1 MLLLASTTQQPY
13 VQPQH
18 YAPPSYPMAPMPMMA
33 PSFIPAQPQYFQQ
46 QNWWGSSTVRTVS
59 DVESYMVNK
68 KLKDIP
74 PFKPYQNGQQ
84 PVYAENRADWDFLMR
99 AIVHRDQL
107 DPIIKELDLKRDSE
121 KNILMIKA
129 VQDMIA
135 PQLQQMTSI
144 AAPYAIRSSA
154 DAHAVKTFSEICT
167 PSKLQRSS
175 SLVVQTKFKSFR
187 RNYF

>member
-33 PSFIPAQPQYFQQ
+33 PSFIPAQPQYFQHK
-46 QNWWGSSTVRTVS
+46 NGGCNTVRTVS

-99 AIVHRDQL
+99 PIVHRDQL
-107 DPIIKELDLKRDSE
+107 DPIIKDLDLK
-121 KNILMIKA
+121 
-129 VQDMIA
+129 
-135 PQLQQMTSI
+135 
-144 AAPYAIRSSA
+144 
-154 DAHAVKTFSEICT
+154 
-167 PSKLQRSS
+167 
-175 SLVVQTKFKSFR
+175 
-187 RNYF
+187 